1 MLFFDIETKRIDLF
15 MNCQNRKETKRD
27 CSETCLKQIE
37 DEPFCFKKSKNEN
50 KLIPYHFRS
59 EEKRVEVLQEKI
71 K

>member
-37 DEPFCFKKSKNEN
+37 DEPSCFKKSKKEK
-50 KLIPYHFRS
+50 KLIPYQFCS